1 MIRLT
6 ERLFLTFAAVPILAA
21 WAGVAAAED
30 INVQLTREDCQRLTR
45 YVPDPGVAYQPG
57 VDVNGRAVT
66 PADLG
71 GAPAIQMPAIQIP
84 ETIQITIDVDL
95 QDRLGFPAN
104 DKNFEADALLGVVTL
119 GPDGRAYFNG
129 QPLQD
134 EAQYELAQRCQEI
147 LRQGS
152 PQAAKP

>member
-1 MIRLT
+1 MIRLLK
-6 ERLFLTFAAVPILAA
+6 RLIPAVAAVPVLAVWTGIA
-21 WAGVAAAED
+21 PAED
-30 INVQLTREDCQRLTR
+30 ISVTLTREDCQRLTR

-57 VDVNGRAVT
+57 VDVNGRAVA

-71 GAPAIQMPAIQIP
+71 GAPALQIP
-84 ETIQITIDVDL
+84 ETIQITIYIDL

-119 GPDGRAYFNG
+119 GPDGRAFFNG

-134 EAQYELAQRCQEI
+134 EEQYELSRRCQEI
-147 LRQGS
+147 LRQGV

>member
-1 MIRLT
+1 MIRT
-6 ERLFLTFAAVPILAA
+6 VKRLILAVPGVLILAV
-21 WAGVAAAED
+21 WAGLAPAEE
-30 INVQLTREDCQRLTR
+30 VSVRLTREDCQHLTR

-57 VDVNGRAVT
+57 VDVNGRAVA

-71 GAPAIQMPAIQIP
+71 GAPALQIP

-104 DKNFEADALLGVVTL
+104 DKTFEADALLGVVTL
-119 GPDGRAYFNG
+119 GPDGRAWFNG

-134 EAQYELAQRCQEI
+134 ETQVELSQRCQEI
-147 LRQGS
+147 LRPGA

>member
-1 MIRLT
+1 MIRLLK
-6 ERLFLTFAAVPILAA
+6 RLIPAIAVVPVLAI
-21 WAGVAAAED
+21 WAGIAPAEE
-30 INVQLTREDCQRLTR
+30 VSVTLTREDCQRLTR

-57 VDVNGRAVT
+57 VDVNGRAVV

-71 GAPAIQMPAIQIP
+71 SAPVLQIP

-119 GPDGRAYFNG
+119 GPDGRAWFNG

-134 EAQYELAQRCQEI
+134 EAQYELSQQCQEI
-147 LRQGS
+147 LRHGAPRQ
-152 PQAAKP
+152 